1 MKKSLVTL
9 FLLLAVSVFAG
20 TQIAL
25 ETPVDVSAYCGAG
38 TAAKIDLLSINYE
51 TGEVRFRLLD
61 ATDVP
66 LGNGAVFG
74 IALQSPVDQDGVK
87 AAVLA
92 AIAAAKENAQ

>member
-1 MKKSLVTL
+1 MKKLFIALLVLT
-9 FLLLAVSVFAG
+9 AIPAFAG
-20 TQIAL
+20 TQISL

-51 TGEVRFRLLD
+51 TGEVRFRFLD
-61 ATDVP
+61 ANDAA

-74 IALQSPVDQDGVK
+74 ITLPAPVDQSGVM

-92 AIAAAKENAQ
+92 AVEAAKEKAK